1 MPKLGGTSAKP
12 KKICIFMDFAFALH
26 TLAAPKLGDTSA
38 KPKKICI
45 FMDFAFALHTLAA
58 P

>member
-26 TLAAPKLGDTSA
+26 TLAAPKLGGTSA
-38 KPKKICI
+38 KPKKMQI
-45 FMDFAFALHTLAA
+45 FFGFAFGLH
-58 P
+58 